1 MRSQVTSAP
10 ILALLALLLLPA
22 LAIADEIQLQNGD
35 RITGTLV
42 RMTGGN
48 LTFKTTG
55 GDITVPWNTVTSLT
69 STMTLRVRVT
79 SQGRQTVTAIS
90 TIAPGQLMLTPGGQ
104 VPFTA
109 VEDMGP
115 IEPRVS
121 IRGGANAGFV
131 NSSGNSDVFSLR
143 LDADGAIRQDANR
156 YTLSAALNKARD
168 RGVDTARNWNTALNY
183 DRFLTTRLFVN
194 ANAIFTND
202 RFRDL
207 ELRSA
212 IGVGVGY
219 QVFDTP
225 LVKLT
230 ANAGFGWVNDDFV
243 VAPDNDYT
251 AARESVAFDFLAVP
265 NRLQFFHKHDGYFG
279 LTGDDNLFVK
289 TTNGVRVTVIKNFV
303 TTLQLDLDY
312 DPSPSP
318 GRRAMDRTS
327 VVSFGYRF

>member
-1 MRSQVTSAP
+1 MRSYVTSAP
-10 ILALLALLLLPA
+10 ILVLLALLLLPA
-22 LAIADEIQLQNGD
+22 HAIADEIQLQNGD
-35 RITGTLV
+35 RITGTVV

-48 LTFKTTG
+48 LTFKTVG
-55 GDITVPWNTVTSLT
+55 GDITIPWNTVTSLT

-79 SQGRQTVTAIS
+79 SQGRQTVTAIA

-289 TTNGVRVTVIKNFV
+289 TSNGVRITVIKNFV